1 VVASSPETR
10 STVAAIE
17 GVPVKTKFI
26 TAAALAFALP
36 LALLSAAPS
45 TAAPAATA
53 SVLVKGHV
61 RSPSGKAVPGVQ
73 VSVYS
78 TISGHHVVRRATT
91 SRTGRY
97 AIRIAESEWS
107 YQLKVLDHGDAD
119 RDDGDGRWAPVL
131 RRFDFSGRSKT
142 IDQVVHHGARLTGRV
157 YGRTGKP
164 VGAGVVVGVGLDRS
178 SQPGA
183 ETITRADGTYRI
195 TNAPAGASVVAF
207 KSPRAG
213 ESTRWYSS
221 SSILGTTDGTRST
234 VVAMR
239 YSRTVTGVD
248 LRFPYLGSISGIVTV
263 DGDHPSEEGSPVEA
277 ALLDAEGTE
286 LYSELVNPEFRMRD
300 LLPGRYYIEFRAGTP
315 EDALVTE
322 YYEDSATLAG
332 ATPLVIGPKGGTI
345 TGLEVALSSGQG
357 GAGGAN

>member
-1 VVASSPETR
+1 M
-10 STVAAIE
+10 
-17 GVPVKTKFI
+17 KTKLV
-26 TAAALAFALP
+26 TAAALALALP
-36 LALLSAAPS
+36 IALLAAAPS
-45 TAAPAATA
+45 PAAPAAAA

-78 TISGHHVVRRATT
+78 EISGHHVVRRATT

-131 RRFDFSGRSKT
+131 RRFDFSGRST
-142 IDQVVHHGARLTGRV
+142 TVDQVVHHGARLAGRV

-164 VGAGVVVGVGLDRS
+164 VGAGVVVGVAPYRS

-183 ETITRADGTYRI
+183 QTITRADGTYRI
-195 TNAPAGASVVAF
+195 TNAPAGAGLVTF
-207 KSPRAG
+207 RSPRAG
-213 ESTRWYSS
+213 ESPRFYSS

-234 VVAMR
+234 LVDMRFGKTVA
-239 YSRTVTGVD
+239 GID

-263 DGDHPSEEGSPVEA
+263 DGDHPSEEGSPVQA
-277 ALLDAEGTE
+277 ALLDSTGTE
-286 LYSELVNPEFRMRD
+286 LYADLVNPEFRMRD
-300 LLPGRYYIEFRAGTP
+300 LLPGTYYIEFRAGTP

-322 YYEDSATLAG
+322 YYEDAATLAG
-332 ATPLVIGPKGGTI
+332 ATPLVIGPKGGAI
-345 TGLEVALSSGQG
+345 TGLEVALSSGRS
-357 GAGGAN
+357 GAERAD